1 MTPEE
6 ISALQADAKRLQ
18 EERDAALALL
28 AQRNRDSAHAANVA
42 FGERLVAE
50 ARIPTELA
58 PVIVKALDT
67 LEQLPDEDALFG
79 EGDQAKPLHAVLKD
93 RLAQMPPM
101 VAFGEQLGGPVPAY
115 RRGMS
120 DAELDAAARALAAR
134 EGISYAAA
142 LARV

>member
-6 ISALQADAKRLQ
+6 ISVLQADAKRLQ

-50 ARIPTELA
+50 ARIPTDLA

-67 LEQLPDEDALFG
+67 LEQLPEDALFG
-79 EGDQAKPLHAVLKD
+79 EGDQAKPLHAALRD
-93 RLAQMPPM
+93 RLSQMPPM